1 MEVEHGLPGLGPGVD
16 HQPIAP
22 RDSFLFCHLT
32 SDDEQLAKQIH
43 VSGRD
48 LIHAFEVLVG
58 DEKDVGGCLRVA
70 IVKGGHVL
78 VLVDDA
84 G

>member
-1 MEVEHGLPGLGPGVD
+1 MKMEHGLPGPRSRVD

-22 RDSFLFCHLT
+22 RHSLPFCHLT
-32 SDDEQLAKQIH
+32 SNDKQPAKKIRILA
-43 VSGRD
+43 GD
-48 LIHAFEVLVG
+48 LIHALDVLIG
-58 DEKDVGGCLRVA
+58 DDKDVCGRLRVA